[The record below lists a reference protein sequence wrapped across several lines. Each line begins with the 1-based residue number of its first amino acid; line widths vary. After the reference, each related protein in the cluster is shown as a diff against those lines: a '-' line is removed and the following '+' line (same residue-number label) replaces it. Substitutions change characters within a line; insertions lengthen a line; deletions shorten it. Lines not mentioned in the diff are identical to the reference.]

1 MRVLCTFG
9 AASTSLLAAL
19 PVAAATALIA
29 LLSLRGSYGRLRVF
43 PATLVTVGIVL
54 GTRLGGRS
62 LGLGELSVAQW
73 PIGVCAVFIGLTV
86 ALRLTSRL
94 ADPSRPRAAAGD
106 GVGAR
111 SGRAGG

>member
-1 MRVLCTFG
+1 MD
-9 AASTSLLAAL
+9 STSLLAAL

-29 LLSLRGSYGRLRVF
+29 LLGLRGVYSRLRVF

-62 LGLGELSVAQW
+62 LGLGELSLAQW
-73 PIGVCAVFIGLTV
+73 PVAVCAVFVGLTV
-86 ALRLTSRL
+86 ALRLSTWL

-106 GVGAR
+106 GAGAR
-111 SGRAGG
+111 SGRVGG